1 MVKFWDFIGKQLA
14 RLRFGVTYI
23 QMIYYASVILGAIV
37 LIVDNIVGEGV
48 IGWEISVGIIVS
60 IFLLEWLLGFYTE
73 KKGIIKK
80 DIFQT
85 MKQNI
90 PGQKMVQKEVWGN
103 IQVPLLEEMA
113 ERVLSK
119 TLDQFKKD
127 IIEEFKQTSKKEEGK

>member
-23 QMIYYASVILGAIV
+23 QMVYYASVILGAIV
-37 LIVDNIVGEGV
+37 IVVDNIIGEGV
-48 IGWEISVGIIVS
+48 IGWKISVGIIVS
-60 IFLLEWLLGFYTE
+60 IFCLEWLLGFYTE
-73 KKGIIKK
+73 KKGVIKK
-80 DIFQT
+80 DVFQT
-85 MKQNI
+85 MRQNI

-119 TLDQFKKD
+119 TLNQFKKD
-127 IIEEFKQTSKKEEGK
+127 IIEELKQIPKNKKK